1 MNVYDF
7 DKTVFDGDSTAKFY
21 RFCLC
26 RRPSLIFRFPLP
38 AALRYLIKR
47 DAASK
52 LAFKERFYRF
62 LQKTDDI
69 DGTVNEFWR
78 GRALKGWYL
87 EQKRADDV
95 IISASPEFLL
105 APVCKKLGVTLLA
118 SRVDKRTGKY
128 DGLNCHGEEK
138 VRRFRE
144 RYGDA
149 KIDEFYSDSRSD
161 APLARLAARA
171 YLVKGDKRIKWN

>member
-7 DKTVFDGDSTAKFY
+7 DKTVFDGDSTARFY
-21 RFCLC
+21 RYCIA
-26 RRPSLIFRFPLP
+26 RRPSLILRFPLP
-38 AALRYLIKR
+38 AAARYLVKR
-47 DAASK
+47 DADSK

-62 LQKTDDI
+62 LQKIDDI
-69 DGTVNEFWR
+69 DGEVQRFWR
-78 GRALKGWYL
+78 GKTLKSWYL
-87 EQKRADDV
+87 EQKREDDV

-105 APVCKKLGVTLLA
+105 APVCERLGVALLA
-118 SRVDKRTGKY
+118 SRVDKHTGKY

-161 APLARLAARA
+161 APLARLAAKA
-171 YLVKGDKRIKWN
+171 YLVKGDKLIEW